1 MNKKNF
7 IITID
12 GPAGSGKT
20 TIAKIL
26 SAKLNFLLLESGSLY
41 RTVTYLWL
49 KCPQPLNEFLKNLKK
64 FFEQEIKIKL
74 LPSGTNIYLGNKL
87 LKDELK
93 SKEVEDKVSEISTIK
108 EVRFFL
114 TEFMRNLIN
123 INIKNNK
130 NLIAEGRDMG
140 NVVFPEADLKIFLTA
155 KEEIRVQRRYKEI
168 IDREKRE
175 LSYEEVLN
183 NIKFRDKLDSERSIA
198 PLIIPDGAYVI
209 DTSYLTPEQIIE
221 KILQKLK
228 EK

>member
-108 EVRFFL
+108 EVRLFL

-123 INIKNNK
+123 KKNNK